1 MEVTMKSSTIAIE
14 RISIISALPF
24 DEVLARI
31 GLGLGHPEM
40 NRFRQA
46 MRDAQTL
53 SELEEI
59 VGRAIGPSGLME
71 FACHDLGAV
80 VRKECGSATPK
91 SVRLIV
97 GNPMIMKQMRNRLP
111 DAGAY

>member
-1 MEVTMKSSTIAIE
+1 MKSSTIAIE

-31 GLGLGHPEM
+31 GRGVGHPEM

-46 MRDAQTL
+46 MRDARTL

-59 VGRAIGPSGLME
+59 EIGRA
-71 FACHDLGAV
+71 HV
-80 VRKECGSATPK
+80 
-91 SVRLIV
+91 
-97 GNPMIMKQMRNRLP
+97 
-111 DAGAY
+111 